1 MNEVSSSVI
10 NDNQS
15 NLETFHCPLQS
26 CLPTCPLR
34 VTCGVLLLFL
44 CYFYVIFKQVLQV
57 CSPAGT
63 SSALSGLGEE
73 KQQQHRCL
81 PAAQDTA
88 PSSTAACGKAKAP
101 QALCCTRGSLIPPQ
115 RSSLLN
121 TLCLPY
127 RGFTHWC
134 GPGFLV
140 IIIRSLQNKT
150 ERPRQSPP
158 HFQTHSLHMNTK
170 SPNLWMN
177 CSFW

>member
-1 MNEVSSSVI
+1 MII
-10 NDNQS
+10 NQIWKLFIALCS
-15 NLETFHCPLQS
+15 HASP
-26 CLPTCPLR
+26 PAR
-34 VTCGVLLLFL
+34 CGLHAGFC

-57 CSPAGT
+57 CNPAGT

-88 PSSTAACGKAKAP
+88 PSSTAARGKAKAP

-140 IIIRSLQNKT
+140 IIIRSPQNKT

-158 HFQTHSLHMNTK
+158 TFSDSLATHGHEIPRPMN
-170 SPNLWMN
+170 
-177 CSFW
+177 